1 MVKSQPI
8 SYAEDWMPIQQR
20 LLIKTMETLTG
31 RGRLMR
37 RYRAFQSASSPFQT
51 PEVWDMAMDHL
62 GCRGPS
68 TEQIEIPRR
77 RTNQG
82 LLLIANHP
90 FGVTDGVT
98 LAWIASRLDPN
109 FRVIANGVLRQEPS
123 LNPNILPVEFQPG
136 RHATKINVETRRQ
149 AIQILKSGGVVA
161 LFPAGAVSWSQQRGA
176 PVEDDT
182 WKPLVGRLVKASGCD
197 VLPIRFYGS
206 NSKLFQHASR
216 TALTLRLGLYMHEIK
231 RRLDQPIQF
240 EIMPIIEHQE
250 IPNVPEQA
258 LAQWLRNQLFSGNGI
273 NSLSPGT

>member
-1 MVKSQPI
+1 
-8 SYAEDWMPIQQR
+8 MPIQQR
-20 LLIKTMETLTG
+20 LLIKSMETLSG

-37 RYRAFQSASSPFQT
+37 RYRAFQLASGPFQT

-68 TEQIEIPRR
+68 TEQIEIPLR

-123 LNPNILPVEFQPG
+123 LNPNILPVEFQPS
-136 RHATKINVETRRQ
+136 RQATKINVETRRQ
-149 AIQILKSGGVVA
+149 AVQMLKSGGVV
-161 LFPAGAVSWSQQRGA
+161 AGAVSWSQQRGA
-176 PVEDDT
+176 PVEDDA
-182 WKPLVGRLVKASGCD
+182 WKPLVGRLVKASECD
-197 VLPIRFYGS
+197 VLPIRFDGS
-206 NSKLFQHASR
+206 NSKLFQQASR

-240 EIMPIIEHQE
+240 EIMPIIKHEE
-250 IPNVPEQA
+250 IPDITEQA
-258 LAQWLRNQLFSGNGI
+258 LVHWLRNHLFSGNGI